1 MDILFRTNTVS
12 SDPLT
17 GQDGDVVCAMS
28 REQTQRVTARNIC
41 DHHKVE
47 FLTSGFRSSDPL
59 VIGYLEQ
66 ICKYRM
72 SRDGDRAQRT
82 NLQTGAVDWIGSTP
96 NEQGEHIYVAE
107 FIQRRLRHVGHRIFG
122 ETGSEI
128 WYGGGRKQPDIDWDA
143 IWNNIETHSD
153 HKRDDYQRWEFSLLE
168 RCHYGICNCRGLLHG
183 NVCEI
188 SHGTCA
194 AHSGPLVDDVTKEM
208 LRRSAWQVPYWDIGS
223 IDTERTR
230 NKDDDYDARAQN
242 DDREYLDELVERVE

>member
-1 MDILFRTNTVS
+1 MDILFRTSTVS

-17 GQDGDVVCAMS
+17 GQDGDVACAMS

-47 FLTSGFRSSDPL
+47 FLTSGLRSSDPL

-66 ICKYRM
+66 IYKYRM

-82 NLQTGAVDWIGSTP
+82 NLQTGVVDWIGSTP

-153 HKRDDYQRWEFSLLE
+153 YRRANFQDWEFSSLE
-168 RCHYGICNCRGLLHG
+168 RCHFGVCNCRGFRHDQS
-183 NVCEI
+183 CEI
-188 SHGTCA
+188 SNGTCIE
-194 AHSGPLVDDVTKEM
+194 HGGPLYDEEGTL
-208 LRRSAWQVPYWDIGS
+208 LRKARWVVPYWDVAT
-223 IDTERTR
+223 IDTEQTR
-230 NKDDDYDARAQN
+230 DKDQEYDARQVG
-242 DDREYLDELVERVE
+242 DDREILDDVIVEAI